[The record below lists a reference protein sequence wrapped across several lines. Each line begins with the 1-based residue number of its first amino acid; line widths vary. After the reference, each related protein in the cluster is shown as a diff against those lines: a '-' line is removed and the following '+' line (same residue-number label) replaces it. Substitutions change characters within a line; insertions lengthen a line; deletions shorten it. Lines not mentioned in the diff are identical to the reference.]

1 MSVVLEVTRPVS
13 KIQVR
18 GNKPGVNMSKIGTL
32 GSVWRYP
39 VKSMRGEQVDE
50 VFVAYTG
57 VMGDRLYAISS
68 SQAPPE
74 FPWHTNREQEEFVL
88 YSASYKNHHATL
100 KPPAMEAAFK
110 EALNPPYPLAD
121 AFALEI
127 KTPAGATLDVEDP
140 AFLESLRDKSA
151 GELRLHFTQKNAVDC
166 RPLSLFSRQ
175 TLVQLEQETGLELDK
190 RRFRAN
196 FYVNWDTADGFYE
209 NDLVNRRL
217 KVGDRLEVMV
227 RELDPRC
234 KSITIDPE
242 TAETQP
248 RILKH
253 IARKHNGFA
262 GVYAAV
268 LTEGT
273 VKPGDEI
280 CLLD

>member
-1 MSVVLEVTRPVS
+1 ME
-13 KIQVR
+13 
-18 GNKPGVNMSKIGTL
+18 KIGEL
-32 GSVWRYP
+32 ESVWRYP
-39 VKSMRGEQVDE
+39 VKSMRGEQVDD

-88 YSASYKNHHATL
+88 YSAAYKNHAATL
-100 KPPAMEAAFK
+100 KPLAMEAAFK

-121 AFALEI
+121 VFALEV
-127 KTPAGATLDVEDP
+127 KTPAGVTLDVDDP
-140 AFLESLRDKSA
+140 AFLESLRDKSE

-175 TLVQLEQETGLELDK
+175 TLAQLEQETGISLDQ

-196 FYVNWDTADGFYE
+196 FYVDWESAAGFYE
-209 NDLVNRRL
+209 NELVNRRL
-217 KVGDRLEVMV
+217 KVGDRLEIMI
-227 RELDPRC
+227 RELEPRC
-234 KSITIDPE
+234 KSITIDPD

-253 IARKHNGFA
+253 IARKHDGFA

-268 LTEGT
+268 LTEGMA
-273 VKPGDEI
+273 KSGDEI
-280 CLLD
+280 WLLD

>member
-1 MSVVLEVTRPVS
+1 MNRIGKLE
-13 KIQVR
+13 
-18 GNKPGVNMSKIGTL
+18 
-32 GSVWRYP
+32 SVWRYP
-39 VKSMRGEQVDE
+39 VKSMRGEQVDD

-57 VMGDRLYAISS
+57 VMGDRLYALAAEE
-68 SQAPPE
+68 APPE

-88 YSASYKNHHATL
+88 FQPIYRHPARTL
-100 KPPAMEAAFK
+100 KPTAMEAAFK
-110 EALNPPYPLAD
+110 EALNPPYPPAE
-121 AFALEI
+121 AFALNI
-127 KTPAGATLDVEDP
+127 KTPEGKVYEIENP
-140 AFLESLRDKSA
+140 AFLASLREKSA
-151 GELRLHFTQKNAVDC
+151 GALTIHFTQKNAVDC
-166 RPLSLFSRQ
+166 RPLSLFSLQ
-175 TLVQLEQETGLELDK
+175 TLAQLEQETELEIDK

-196 FYVNWDTADGFYE
+196 FYVDWDSANGFYE
-209 NDLVNRRL
+209 NELVNRRL
-217 KVGDRLEVMV
+217 KIGDRLEIMV

-234 KSITIDPE
+234 KSITIDPD

-273 VKPGDEI
+273 ASAGDEI

>member
-1 MSVVLEVTRPVS
+1 MNRIGKLE
-13 KIQVR
+13 
-18 GNKPGVNMSKIGTL
+18 
-32 GSVWRYP
+32 SVWRYP
-39 VKSMRGEQVDE
+39 VKSMRGEQIDD

-57 VMGDRLYAISS
+57 VMGDRLYALSAAD
-68 SQAPPE
+68 APPE

-88 YSASYKNHHATL
+88 FQASYKDPASTL
-100 KPPAMEAAFK
+100 KPAAMEAAFK
-110 EALNPPYPLAD
+110 EALNPPYPLAE
-121 AFALEI
+121 AFALSI
-127 KTPAGATLDVEDP
+127 KTPDGTVYDVQDQ
-140 AFLESLRDKSA
+140 AFLASLCDKSA
-151 GELRLHFTQKNAVDC
+151 GELTLHFTQKNAVDC
-166 RPLSLFSRQ
+166 RPLSLFSHQ
-175 TLVQLEQETGLELDK
+175 TLTQLEQETGLGLDK

-196 FYVNWDTADGFYE
+196 FYVNWDSSGGFYE
-209 NDLVNRRL
+209 NELVNRRL
-217 KVGDRLEVMV
+217 LVGDRLEIMV

-234 KSITIDPE
+234 KSITIDPD

-273 VKPGDEI
+273 VKAGDEI

>member
-1 MSVVLEVTRPVS
+1 MNR
-13 KIQVR
+13 
-18 GNKPGVNMSKIGTL
+18 IGTL
-32 GSVWRYP
+32 ESVWRYP

-88 YSASYKNHHATL
+88 YCAGYKNHESTL
-100 KPPAMEAAFK
+100 KPLAVEAAFK
-110 EALNPPYPLAD
+110 ETLNPPYPPAD

-127 KTPAGATLDVEDP
+127 KTPFGETLDVDDP
-140 AFLESLRDKSA
+140 AFLESLRDKSE

-175 TLVQLEQETGLELDK
+175 TLAQLEQETGLDLDK

-196 FYVNWDTADGFYE
+196 FYVDWESADGFYE
-209 NDLVNRRL
+209 NELVNRRL
-217 KVGDRLEVMV
+217 KVGDRLEIMV

-234 KSITIDPE
+234 KSITIDPD

-262 GVYAAV
+262 GVYAVV

-273 VKPGDEI
+273 VRPGDEM

>member
-1 MSVVLEVTRPVS
+1 MNRIGKLE
-13 KIQVR
+13 
-18 GNKPGVNMSKIGTL
+18 
-32 GSVWRYP
+32 SVWRYP

-68 SQAPPE
+68 SDAAAE

-88 YSASYKNHHATL
+88 FRPYYKNPAGTL
-100 KPPAMEAAFK
+100 KPAALEAAFK
-110 EALNPPYPLAD
+110 EALNPPYPVAES
-121 AFALEI
+121 FALNLE
-127 KTPAGATLDVEDP
+127 TPDGKVYDVRDP
-140 AFLESLRDKSA
+140 AFLESLRDSSD
-151 GELRLHFTQKNAVDC
+151 GELTLHFTQKNVVDC
-166 RPLSLFSRQ
+166 RPLSLFSHQ
-175 TLVQLEQETGLELDK
+175 TLALLEQETGLGIDK

-196 FYVNWDTADGFYE
+196 FYVDWDSGRGFYE
-209 NDLVNRRL
+209 NELVNRRL
-217 KVGDRLEVMV
+217 KVGDRLEIMV

-234 KSITIDPE
+234 KSITIDPD

-253 IARKHNGFA
+253 IARKHSGFA

-273 VKPGDEI
+273 VEAGDEI